1 MLHNVVILYSKRHNA
16 HRDAHFGLWN
26 KAIIIPYLQLV
37 SHTPIRFG
45 VFCRL
50 ILYLRCFVRQYIYIY
65 LNFGYEGGALLG
77 RSALSFLNPLTHRQV
92 QTPHLPNTP
101 AHPPLHKASAR
112 CAIRSSLVRS
122 CGTPW
127 DSAGCAISGHL
138 LLRIR
143 PPQSKRRMRDL
154 RTPPLTNPPSTKQ
167 AQDARSP
174 DTHLTKP
181 LSTKRAA
188 ERAISLQ
195 PPAERQ
201 RRGVGG
207 HRHPKGTRDKP
218 RSVRSHGPARAKA
231 PTLRQTYLSLRALRS
246 FCRSFTTVAVV

>member
-50 ILYLRCFVRQYIYIY
+50 ILYLRCFVRQYIY

-77 RSALSFLNPLTHRQV
+77 RSALSFLNPLTHQQA

-154 RTPPLTNPPSTKQ
+154 RTPTS
-167 AQDARSP
+167 RSRYP
-174 DTHLTKP
+174 
-181 LSTKRAA
+181 
-188 ERAISLQ
+188 
-195 PPAERQ
+195 Q
-201 RRGVGG
+201 RE
-207 HRHPKGTRDKP
+207 P
-218 RSVRSHGPARAKA
+218 RSVRFLYNR
-231 PTLRQTYLSLRALRS
+231 LRS
-246 FCRSFTTVAVV
+246 TNGAELAATGTQKEPVTSRGVCAVTARREPRPPPSVKLIFRSEP

>member
-16 HRDAHFGLWN
+16 HRDAHLGLWN

-127 DSAGCAISGHL
+127 DSAGCAISGH
-138 LLRIR
+138 
-143 PPQSKRRMRDL
+143 PPHEAVIHKESRGACDFF
-154 RTPPLTNPPSTKQ
+154 TTACGAPT
-167 AQDARSP
+167 ARSWRP
-174 DTHLTKP
+174 QAP
-181 LSTKRAA
+181 KRN
-188 ERAISLQ
+188 
-195 PPAERQ
+195 P
-201 RRGVGG
+201 
-207 HRHPKGTRDKP
+207 
-218 RSVRSHGPARAKA
+218 
-231 PTLRQTYLSLRALRS
+231 
-246 FCRSFTTVAVV
+246 